1 MQPPR
6 PDPVPL
12 NRESK
17 MLRALQLAGC
27 VAIVIIW
34 AMESWNGDLAPW
46 DRWAYPILLVTLGGC
61 ATLLTWW
68 PHRADWARVIAV
80 LAFNGY
86 LLVGLNQALFATTG
100 APDPYQFMTTL
111 FWLPMGYGT
120 AFVFLNARAA
130 LVSSATLYLATSGL
144 VLWHLSLGDMP
155 QWPAYLK
162 PMMFNLAIAQVI
174 YVLVLLAIS
183 RLRADYYRSEAKV
196 ELMKQVASTDPLTGL
211 LNRRAMADHM
221 AANLSLVQRDAQA
234 MSVILLDADHFK
246 QINDRAGHAA
256 GDEVLVRLAT
266 LLRAQLRGSDR
277 LARWGG
283 EEFLIMA
290 PATALEAAHELAERI
305 RLAVAGA
312 DWGPTLCVTISL
324 GVAQCRAQD
333 TVDGL
338 LARADRA
345 LYAAKA
351 GGRDRVCCEAPD
363 DAGQP
368 SQPQRVVG
376 VTSM

>member
-1 MQPPR
+1 MPQPLPT
-6 PDPVPL
+6 L
-12 NRESK
+12 NREGK

-27 VAIVIIW
+27 VAIAVIW
-34 AMESWNGDLAPW
+34 TMESWNGDLAPW
-46 DRWAYPILLVTLGGC
+46 DRWAYPILMVTLGAC
-61 ATLLTWW
+61 AALLTWW
-68 PHRADWARVIAV
+68 PHHADWARVTAV

-86 LLVGLNQALFATTG
+86 LLVGLNQALFSTTT

-120 AFVFLNARAA
+120 AFVFLNGRAA
-130 LVSSATLYLATSGL
+130 LVSSITLYLATSGL

-155 QWPAYLK
+155 HWPDYLK
-162 PMMFNLAIAQVI
+162 PMMSNLAVAQVI
-174 YVLVLLAIS
+174 YVMVLLAIS

-196 ELMKQVASTDPLTGL
+196 ELMRQVAATDPLTGL
-211 LNRRAMADHM
+211 LNRRAMADHL
-221 AANLSLVQRDAQA
+221 AASHALVQRGAQP

-256 GDEVLVRLAT
+256 GDQVLIKLSA
-266 LLRAQLRGSDR
+266 LLRGQLRGSDR
-277 LARWGG
+277 IARWGG
-283 EEFLIMA
+283 EEFLVMA
-290 PATALEAAHELAERI
+290 PATGLHAAHELAERI
-305 RLAVAGA
+305 RRAIAAAEWGHGLAV
-312 DWGPTLCVTISL
+312 TVSL
-324 GVAQCRAQD
+324 GVAECRPQD

-351 GGRDRVCCEAPD
+351 SGRDHVCLEAPD
-363 DAGQP
+363 DAAAD
-368 SQPQRVVG
+368 QPQRVVG